1 LKDSKVQNSFQIV
14 TALKLKCALTKH
26 TTTKKE
32 FANFQLGQYQRSQT
46 GHELIREDMS
56 ALRMDVTTLSNMAG
70 TLKTGDDW
78 TAPTKITEKTFLQL
92 KLKRCRRQRV
102 VCYKEYSPELL
113 KELKKTLLWR
123 FSLL

>member
-1 LKDSKVQNSFQIV
+1 MRFDQAYDNS
-14 TALKLKCALTKH
+14 
-26 TTTKKE
+26 KKE

-56 ALRMDVTTLSNMAG
+56 ARMDVTTRFSNMAG

-92 KLKRCRRQRV
+92 KLKR
-102 VCYKEYSPELL
+102 
-113 KELKKTLLWR
+113 
-123 FSLL
+123 

>member
-14 TALKLKCALTKH
+14 TALKLKCALTRH

-56 ALRMDVTTLSNMAG
+56 ALRMDVTTRFSNMAG

-78 TAPTKITEKTFLQL
+78 TAPTKDYRENFSAIKI
-92 KLKRCRRQRV
+92 
-102 VCYKEYSPELL
+102 KEMQTAKSRML
-113 KELKKTLLWR
+113 
-123 FSLL
+123 